1 MNSPSRQPLSLL
13 CIHSSTVV
21 CPGAHTKEITF
32 PALAEPVCQQNFTF
46 SPYCY
51 LRWWIVTTSSSPF
64 PFHNPNTI
72 ALKYALIVCMHSC
85 NPHSSKPSLVSIAF
99 KKNPHFLQHDITR
112 PFMIC
117 HLSMT
122 QGLCAPHWALIKFL
136 QFPQE
141 CLIVFAHVSFP
152 FWKARSSYNFLT
164 AFLFDYEK

>member
-85 NPHSSKPSLVSIAF
+85 NPHSSKPSLVLHCLQEKSTFPSTWHYKALHDLPFIYDSRLMCPSLSLNKVLAVSPRM
-99 KKNPHFLQHDITR
+99 PHRFCTCI
-112 PFMIC
+112 
-117 HLSMT
+117 
-122 QGLCAPHWALIKFL
+122 
-136 QFPQE
+136 
-141 CLIVFAHVSFP
+141 FP
-152 FWKARSSYNFLT
+152 FLESQV
-164 AFLFDYEK
+164 